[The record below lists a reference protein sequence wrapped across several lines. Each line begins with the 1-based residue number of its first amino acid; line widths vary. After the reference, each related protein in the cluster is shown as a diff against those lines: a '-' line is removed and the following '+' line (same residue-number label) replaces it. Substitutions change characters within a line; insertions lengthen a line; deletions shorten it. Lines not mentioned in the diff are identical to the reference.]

1 LLALLQIRKKGP
13 IFESIWM
20 NLLGFCLRPGIG
32 ESIDQQRMRQLW
44 RLYPGGAASAGHP
57 RVRLEWWIMWRR
69 VAAGLTPGQQR
80 QFFQDVSVFLL
91 GKKGEIKKVTPQE
104 HLEIWMA
111 VANMEK
117 LYSKEKIELGR
128 KLLAVTSAKK
138 LKSQHLWA
146 LSRLGARELLYG
158 PADRVIPPAEVSKW
172 IDQLV
177 SYSWSNPNTA
187 GRIVSQLARKTGD
200 RSRDLDDKVQVD
212 VLDWM
217 AQNDMPE
224 DRQRRVREIVPLAYQ
239 DRDAMF
245 GEALPQGIILR
256 G

>member
-1 LLALLQIRKKGP
+1 
-13 IFESIWM
+13 
-20 NLLGFCLRPGIG
+20 
-32 ESIDQQRMRQLW
+32 
-44 RLYPGGAASAGHP
+44 
-57 RVRLEWWIMWRR
+57 
-69 VAAGLTPGQQR
+69 
-80 QFFQDVSVFLL
+80 L

-104 HLEIWMA
+104 RLEIWMA

-138 LKSQHLWA
+138 LKAQHLWA

-158 PADRVIPPAEVSKW
+158 PADRVIPPAEVADW
-172 IDQLV
+172 IDQLIG
-177 SYSWSNPNTA
+177 YSWSNPNTV
-187 GRIVSQLARKTGD
+187 GRTVSQLARKTGD
-200 RSRDLDDKVQVD
+200 RSRDLDDKIQAA

-224 DRQRRVREIVPLAYQ
+224 DRKQRVREIVPLAYQ

-245 GEALPQGIILR
+245 GESLPQGIILR